1 MIKKTKAI
9 CESENKDFNPQTER
23 CVKKCKP
30 LEQRNNMFRCK
41 QTRKTKAICEDV
53 NKDYNP
59 QTRRCVKKCKLGEE
73 RNDMFKC
80 KQTRK
85 TKAICE
91 DVNKDFNPQTERCVK
106 RCKHGEER
114 NDMFKCKKVKIPNPS
129 VKSPAINKKDATDL
143 LKLISVLE
151 QIGSKYTKTG
161 IYFKPS
167 DVLGSIMYEYL
178 IEKYNV
184 NCFVYGVRFDNIY
197 QMFTIDI
204 DKYGLL
210 ANNKYLKQ
218 YQTYI
223 YKMIKLIMNCIM
235 KIQNTD
241 QEILII
247 PVSIKWVKGAHS
259 NMLIYRKTLNVL
271 EHYEPH
277 GKEIIQRSDVNQD
290 INTIMNLI
298 VNKMNVRNNTSGSKY
313 YNGNITYMSPENIC
327 PHGSGFQKIENE
339 LILPKKIT
347 MIERE
352 GLCMVWSIFFA
363 ELTLVNPH
371 LSSREIF
378 DNVFNCF
385 NNKDCFENSQKAKDV
400 IRGYLDIIYNAI
412 NPIIHRISGVDI
424 NKVLDAD
431 GKLDQT
437 IAIKITKLISTKKFN
452 VEYEKNLKKNFEKY
466 HNMNIINYFKEPDT
480 IDFKS
485 LSPSKINT
493 KYKRGMLD
501 TP

>member
-9 CESENKDFNPQTER
+9 CESENKDFNPQTEK
-23 CVKKCKP
+23 CVKRCKQG
-30 LEQRNNMFRCK
+30 EERNNMFKCK

-59 QTRRCVKKCKLGEE
+59 QTRRCVKRCKHGEE
-73 RNDMFKC
+73 RNDNFKC

-114 NDMFKCKKVKIPNPS
+114 NDMFKCKKVKIPNSS

-151 QIGSKYTKTG
+151 QTGSKYTKTG
-161 IYFKPS
+161 LYYKPS
-167 DVLGSIMYEYL
+167 DVLGLIMYEYL
-178 IEKYNV
+178 IKKYNV
-184 NCFVYGVRFDNIY
+184 NCFMYGVRYTDAY
-197 QMFTIDI
+197 TVLTIDFT
-204 DKYGLL
+204 KYGLL
-210 ANNKYLKQ
+210 ANDKYLKE
-218 YQTYI
+218 YQAYV

-235 KIQNTD
+235 KIQSTD

-247 PVSIKWVKGAHS
+247 PLTIYGNYGAHA

-277 GKEIIQRSDVNQD
+277 GKKIIISSNVNQD

-313 YNGNITYMSPENIC
+313 YNGNITYITPENIC
-327 PHGSGFQKIENE
+327 PHGSGFQKIEND

-347 MIERE
+347 KIERG

-385 NNKDCFENSQKAKDV
+385 NNKDCVENSQKARDV
-400 IRGYLDIIYNAI
+400 IRGYLDIMYNAI
-412 NPIIHRISGVDI
+412 NPIIQRIVGLDI
-424 NKVLDAD
+424 NEVLDAN

-437 IAIKITKLISTKKFN
+437 IAGKITKLISTKKFIT
-452 VEYEKNLKKNFEKY
+452 EHEKTLKKNFEKY
-466 HNMNIINYFKEPDT
+466 HDVDISKYFKEPDT
-480 IDFKS
+480 VDFKS
-485 LSPSKINT
+485 LSPSKLDI
-493 KYKRGMLD
+493 GMLD
-501 TP
+501 TS